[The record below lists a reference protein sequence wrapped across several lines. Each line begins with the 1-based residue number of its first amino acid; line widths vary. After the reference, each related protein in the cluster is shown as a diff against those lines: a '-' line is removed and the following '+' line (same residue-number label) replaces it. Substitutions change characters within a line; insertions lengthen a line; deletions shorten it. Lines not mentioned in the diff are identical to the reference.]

1 MPRMESGP
9 LLRCLSV
16 SMAPYSIAIMAC
28 FYGQTPLLLIHV
40 QSSGAERTSCR
51 SMLTNLDSVTL
62 VLNCYRMPSA
72 GLPLRR
78 RLPNKSVP
86 LRSQDR
92 SRSVSP
98 GPASWTRS
106 GCRPCLKSQSP
117 TSIATPSSS
126 LPACAESQSAG
137 PFENRLAGRVAR
149 IVVKTLRQ
157 RQSSSYIDL
166 YHSVCS

>member
-1 MPRMESGP
+1 MPRMESSP
-9 LLRCLSV
+9 LLRSLSV
-16 SMAPYSIAIMAC
+16 SMAPNSIATMAR
-28 FYGQTPLLLIHV
+28 FYRQTPLLLIHV
-40 QSSGAERTSCR
+40 QSSSAERTPCR
-51 SMLTNLDSVTL
+51 SILRNHDCVTL

-106 GCRPCLKSQSP
+106 EARINVTSQSGW
-117 TSIATPSSS
+117 TSKEGNEHCHHRYRECPAALAAYLNNWMHQSRRSVRFQMERSSR
-126 LPACAESQSAG
+126 
-137 PFENRLAGRVAR
+137 RLG
-149 IVVKTLRQ
+149 
-157 RQSSSYIDL
+157 DP
-166 YHSVCS
+166 